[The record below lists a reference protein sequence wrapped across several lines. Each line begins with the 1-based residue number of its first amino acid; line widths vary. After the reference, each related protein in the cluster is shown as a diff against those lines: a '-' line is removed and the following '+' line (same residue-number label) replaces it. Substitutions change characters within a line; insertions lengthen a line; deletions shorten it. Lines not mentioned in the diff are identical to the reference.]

1 MQIGGDGLMLNENQM
16 AVVESTASN
25 ILCLAGA
32 GTGKTHCMLERIRYL
47 ISEQDVDPRSMLV
60 LTFTNA
66 AACEMLYRYKV
77 SAGAMHS
84 IAMPTF
90 NTFHAFCYNLI
101 QTDADILHDI
111 GYSTIPD
118 IADDVQI
125 KHVFQ
130 ETVLLTGIKLS
141 MDKMLHPVTARERA
155 DAKILTKA
163 FFNALVKQN
172 IITFDYLCLSVCNLF
187 KKNLDI
193 VRKYKDRYKYI
204 FVDEYQDTDDIQH
217 SFVMSFTDS
226 NIFIVGD
233 VLQCQPAG
241 TKITMANMSEKLIED
256 VSPGD
261 FVLTYNTKE
270 GRYIKNLNKLSGNLN
285 RYTKRV
291 LAVSKHFAENVVKVS
306 SANYSSCYTKDH
318 ITYARVHYSGNEN
331 SYVTY
336 LMSNKQ
342 GWWRVGST
350 KLFLSSQGSA
360 FGPRLRLKSEH
371 GDRIWILGVYKN
383 VTDAW
388 MNEQL
393 VAYKFGIP
401 QVTWE
406 HNNVKFDLSDIE
418 LLYKKLGDMTAKA
431 KACLSEY
438 GRDILYP
445 IFTEGDLF
453 NHFSKLHMFQIRVG
467 NLIPGIFDLVYPKY
481 VPGYGGYLK
490 LHNEYEVIQS
500 ITDEPNQTVYGLE
513 VEDYH
518 NYVGDGVLTHNCIYS
533 FRGADS
539 SIIKALIKDP
549 KWTIYRLT
557 ENYRST
563 NSIIEYVNSFS
574 KSYADESYRVELT
587 ADKIGVPVY
596 IEVSSAT
603 SAYNYGRVELYILD
617 KIIADYEIQTGSSAI
632 LARTNAEVKCI
643 TNYLKLND
651 ISYTTNSSDEEFIN
665 MVRSAISDDYA
676 VMWLSSKLDSV
687 KYTRFLKSTMMD
699 DNYSLMNFRNL
710 FGNYPEI
717 SDRLSKILELKE
729 TKSPEE
735 LFNMLNILINAKQ
748 LSVSNNELYV
758 GTIHSVKGLE
768 FDHVYVVDVNS
779 VNFKLD
785 TEENKNL
792 YYVAITRARESLQVF
807 AEAEN

>member
-1 MQIGGDGLMLNENQM
+1 MLNENQM
-16 AVVESTASN
+16 AVVESIASN

-77 SAGAMHS
+77 SVGAMHS

-101 QTDADILHDI
+101 QTDIDILHDI

-118 IADDVQI
+118 IVDDVQI

-141 MDKMLHPVTARERA
+141 MDKMLHPVIARERA

-187 KKNLDI
+187 KKNSDI

-233 VLQCQPAG
+233 VLQS
-241 TKITMANMSEKLIED
+241 I
-256 VSPGD
+256 
-261 FVLTYNTKE
+261 
-270 GRYIKNLNKLSGNLN
+270 
-285 RYTKRV
+285 
-291 LAVSKHFAENVVKVS
+291 
-306 SANYSSCYTKDH
+306 
-318 ITYARVHYSGNEN
+318 
-331 SYVTY
+331 
-336 LMSNKQ
+336 
-342 GWWRVGST
+342 
-350 KLFLSSQGSA
+350 
-360 FGPRLRLKSEH
+360 
-371 GDRIWILGVYKN
+371 
-383 VTDAW
+383 
-388 MNEQL
+388 
-393 VAYKFGIP
+393 
-401 QVTWE
+401 
-406 HNNVKFDLSDIE
+406 
-418 LLYKKLGDMTAKA
+418 
-431 KACLSEY
+431 Y
-438 GRDILYP
+438 G
-445 IFTEGDLF
+445 
-453 NHFSKLHMFQIRVG
+453 
-467 NLIPGIFDLVYPKY
+467 
-481 VPGYGGYLK
+481 
-490 LHNEYEVIQS
+490 
-500 ITDEPNQTVYGLE
+500 
-513 VEDYH
+513 
-518 NYVGDGVLTHNCIYS
+518 

-539 SIIKALIKDP
+539 SIIKALVKDP

-651 ISYTTNSSDEEFIN
+651 ISYTTNSSDEELIN

-710 FGNYPEI
+710 FGDYPEI
-717 SDRLSKILELKE
+717 SDRLSTILELKE